1 MNMTLVLYDMLLNL
15 KYPIPDK
22 GIVVYGKEGGKE
34 CDICVGTNKYDETRT
49 IDDEEKIVMNFVL
62 GSVSHQHFI
71 IDRRAVN
78 EAGKGMVVKDLS
90 RNGTFVSREGGEFVR
105 VERVVDG
112 NYDSVPGVPIELG
125 SRIRLGVESDHR
137 LEVMTD
143 MGASGAIEAFLMA
156 REMMNEQAEEER
168 AAKEQ
173 QKKKKKKK
181 KGFFG
186 LFGRS

>member
-15 KYPIPDK
+15 KYPIPEKD
-22 GIVVYGKEGGKE
+22 IVVYGKEGGKG
-34 CDICVGTNKYDETRT
+34 CDICVGTNKYDETRA

-62 GSVSHQHFI
+62 GSISHQHFI

-78 EAGKGMVVKDLS
+78 EAGEGMVVKDLS
-90 RNGTFVSREGGEFVR
+90 RNGTFVSIEGREFVK

-112 NYDSVPGVPIELG
+112 DYDSVAGIPIELG

-156 REMMNEQAEEER
+156 REMMNEQAEEEK
-168 AAKEQ
+168 AALQ
-173 QKKKKKKK
+173 QQQKKK

-186 LFGRS
+186 LFGR